1 MNGLRLIVRGA
12 AKNCHSYCRSS
23 SSSRFF
29 SSTSSFGNMSSS
41 VEKISVT
48 VPEGYELI
56 EEGLARM
63 IYPKAENS
71 VFYNPV
77 QVQNRDLSVLM
88 LSLYAERRA
97 KRRGVKAKKKEIL
110 RQAREAGTKINDADV
125 QAQLDEYAK
134 SVNWRERAKEQS
146 GTAEGMRIL
155 DALAASGLR
164 SVRYWKEIPG
174 VRQVVI
180 NDLEEVA
187 VQLAKENI
195 AFNGLNEVLIDDN
208 KSNDD
213 ADSASGIRVQCGDA
227 THVMYTAR
235 RQPGL
240 LKHSAAQMQQR
251 DQFDVIDLD
260 PYGSAAPFI
269 DGAVQAVVNGGML
282 AVTCTD
288 MAALGGSHPET
299 CYGRYGSIPIP
310 RAKYLQEIALRILL
324 YSLSTA
330 AAKYGRTIKPVLSV
344 GMNFYI
350 RVFVEVW
357 DDKAGVISR
366 SLDHGS
372 VYQSTRCP
380 SFHIVPHGQNA
391 NNNKHV
397 FQPAR
402 APPAPTCEETGG
414 PFKVAGPIWLAPL
427 HDYSVIDEAVAR
439 LELPDGGT
447 VHPLHRKTA
456 IHGLLTVCGEELS
469 DVPLYYTLPDLAHT
483 LRCPCPPTNVM
494 KAALANAGYRMSAY
508 HKEPNALK
516 TDAPNS
522 VVWDVMRAWCKDHPP
537 KKEGKKSKKKQ
548 MKKQKLREAKSG
560 EGKKAGDGEENASA
574 TQPEAIKSAGD
585 LILEVEPKISVD
597 FTIPKGL
604 DTKKKAQRFPMN
616 PEKNWG
622 PKPRATNKRK
632 ALPPADAPAT
642 KEAKSGQE

>member
-1 MNGLRLIVRGA
+1 MLNGLRLIGRVGIRKSHSFSTLA
-12 AKNCHSYCRSS
+12 APL
-23 SSSRFF
+23 
-29 SSTSSFGNMSSS
+29 STSFRKMSASAS
-41 VEKISVT
+41 PSAENVT

-56 EEGLARM
+56 EEGLAKM

-88 LSLYAERRA
+88 LSMYAERRA
-97 KRRGVKAKKKEIL
+97 KRRGVKSKKKEIL
-110 RQAREAGTKINDADV
+110 RQAREAGAKINDADV
-125 QAQLDEYAK
+125 QAQLEEYAK
-134 SVNWRERAKEQS
+134 SVNWRERVRDQS
-146 GTAEGMRIL
+146 GTADGIRVL

-174 VRQVVI
+174 IRQVVI

-195 AFNGLNEVLIDDN
+195 AFNGLNDVLIDETRDN
-208 KSNDD
+208 AD
-213 ADSASGIRVQCGDA
+213 ADSATGIHVQCGDA

-240 LKHSAAQMQQR
+240 LKHTPAQMQQR

-310 RAKYLQEIALRILL
+310 RAKYLQELALRILL

-330 AAKYGRTIKPVLSV
+330 AAKYGRTIKPILSV
-344 GMNFYI
+344 GMNFYV

-391 NNNKHV
+391 NKNKHV

-402 APPAPTCEETGG
+402 APPVPSCEETGG
-414 PFKVAGPIWLAPL
+414 PFKVAGPIWLASL
-427 HDYSVIDEAVAR
+427 HDYDVIDEAVAR

-483 LRCPCPPTNVM
+483 LRCPCPPANVF

-522 VVWDVMRAWCKDHPP
+522 VIWDVMRAWCKDHPP

-548 MKKQKLREAKSG
+548 MKKQKLRDAKIG
-560 EGKKAGDGEENASA
+560 GDNADGGEEGIPGNTS
-574 TQPEAIKSAGD
+574 EALKSAGD
-585 LILEVEPKISVD
+585 LILATEPKIFVD
-597 FTIPKGL
+597 FTIPQGL
-604 DTKKKAQRFPMN
+604 DKKKKAQRFPMN

-632 ALPPADAPAT
+632 ALKESSEAPAPQ
-642 KEAKSGQE
+642 KEARSGGD

>member
-1 MNGLRLIVRGA
+1 MSASEHDMRKASKQLYFHANFILAFLMNGLRRLIARRSTFSPRGRA
-12 AKNCHSYCRSS
+12 PLTII
-23 SSSRFF
+23 
-29 SSTSSFGNMSSS
+29 SSTSFHNMSSAES
-41 VEKISVT
+41 TRSNVT

-110 RQAREAGTKINDADV
+110 RQAREAGTMIKDADV

-134 SVNWRERAKEQS
+134 TVNWRERAQAHS
-146 GTAEGMRIL
+146 GTTDGMRIL

-195 AFNGLNEVLIDDN
+195 AFNGLNDVLIDEGKDGADPDN
-208 KSNDD
+208 
-213 ADSASGIRVQCGDA
+213 ATGIRVQCGDA

-240 LKHSAAQMQQR
+240 LKHSPAQMQQR

-269 DGAVQAVVNGGML
+269 DGAVQAVVSGGML

-310 RAKYLQEIALRILL
+310 RAKYLQELALRILL

-350 RVFVEVW
+350 RCFVEVW
-357 DDKAGVISR
+357 DDKGGVISR

-380 SFHIVPHGQNA
+380 SFHIAPHGQNS
-391 NNNKHV
+391 NNNKNV

-427 HDYSVIDEAVAR
+427 HDYDVIDEAVAR

-447 VHPLHRKTA
+447 IHPLHRKTA

-483 LRCPCPPTNVM
+483 LRCPCPPTNVF

-516 TDAPNS
+516 TDAPNRII
-522 VVWDVMRAWCKDHPP
+522 WDIMRAWCKDHPP
-537 KKEGKKSKKKQ
+537 KKVGKKNKQKQ
-548 MKKQKLREAKSG
+548 MQ
-560 EGKKAGDGEENASA
+560 
-574 TQPEAIKSAGD
+574 
-585 LILEVEPKISVD
+585 
-597 FTIPKGL
+597 
-604 DTKKKAQRFPMN
+604 
-616 PEKNWG
+616 
-622 PKPRATNKRK
+622 
-632 ALPPADAPAT
+632 
-642 KEAKSGQE
+642 